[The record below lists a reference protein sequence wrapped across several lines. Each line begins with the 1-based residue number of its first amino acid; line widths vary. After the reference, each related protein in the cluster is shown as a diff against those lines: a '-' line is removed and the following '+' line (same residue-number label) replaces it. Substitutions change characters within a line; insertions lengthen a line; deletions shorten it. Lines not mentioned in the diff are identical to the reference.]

1 MQKLLMIINNLH
13 QNFYNK
19 IFRGFFYDRC
29 ILCQK
34 STDNNMYICYNC
46 FKQLK
51 SIAKLR
57 SIKNIYYIWDY
68 ETIFSKLLKNYKL
81 NRIKNLENI
90 IVKLI
95 KHDFF
100 EILNKKNIEIIIP
113 VPINNNRIRERG
125 FNQTEEIL
133 KKLNIKYL
141 KAKRIKATKKMSRI
155 LNKKEREKNI
165 KNAFKIEGD
174 LENKIILIFDDVIT
188 TGTTVNELIK
198 TINKKY
204 MIKEVY
210 IFTLS
215 LTKTAKKI
223 LNDGRD

>member
-1 MQKLLMIINNLH
+1 
-13 QNFYNK
+13 
-19 IFRGFFYDRC
+19 
-29 ILCQK
+29 
-34 STDNNMYICYNC
+34 MYICYNC